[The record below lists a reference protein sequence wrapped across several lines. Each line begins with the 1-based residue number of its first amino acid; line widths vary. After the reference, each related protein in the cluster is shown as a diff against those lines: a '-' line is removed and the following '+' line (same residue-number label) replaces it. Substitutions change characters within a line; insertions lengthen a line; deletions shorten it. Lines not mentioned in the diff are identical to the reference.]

1 MKTMFKI
8 TLGKKIFILV
18 FMSFVLIQ
26 VLNVTLDFHRE
37 KSHIY
42 TQNDNIY
49 NIDALSQQLSILYTQ
64 KYNDLNSSF
73 YEGIEQTLEAEDGY
87 KIDSVFVL
95 NPDLDMVYNLR
106 EQNVPYLTLR
116 NENEGITTYLQINLS
131 QISIDQQ
138 KQIENI
144 LRKQVENN
152 QLPVNIAFTGY
163 DSQNNSNVSMKID
176 DISYLSIDKQIFLNH
191 RQNNEKIYTMY
202 FETYESANCLL
213 SAQGLY
219 LDEYDDF
226 HEDNYQKHDGIV
238 RDYVSSL
245 FPQYGETFSSGVGGV
260 EEKDG
265 TLYSIHCKPLISKN
279 AKPIENSEYGDYDV
293 QDVDGYLVFY
303 TYDLNAIGRITH
315 QVIYSKMIIY
325 IISFIVCIMISLLIS
340 YILTR
345 RIKKMSQAT
354 LSIANNNFDIH
365 LNEKSKDELGV
376 LSHNINQMSQQLKI
390 TIQQLNDEI
399 EYVKKLEGM
408 RKEFIANFTHEIK
421 TPLSIINGYIE
432 LIEAGKDDLKKQQY
446 LSAIHQEIEHINQL
460 IMAMLDLSRLESG
473 KVELHKEDID
483 LEDLLMSIVENFAP
497 VLKKKHIHV
506 VMEDEFPHIQGDFK
520 ELKIVFQNF
529 MSNAIK
535 HTPQDGHI
543 YLNYENGILKFENEG
558 HHLSDEQIDKIWDTY
573 VSGDRHGTG
582 LGLAICRAILD
593 LHGFSY
599 CVINSEK
606 GVQFQIHIKD
616 NEI

>member
-1 MKTMFKI
+1 MKTMFKMTI
-8 TLGKKIFILV
+8 GKKIFILV

-42 TQNDNIY
+42 IQNDNIY
-49 NIDALSQQLSILYTQ
+49 NIDALSRQLSILYNQ

-87 KIDSVFVL
+87 KIDSLFVL
-95 NPDLDMVYNLR
+95 NPDSDMVYNLR
-106 EQNVPYLTLR
+106 EKNAPSLTLR

-131 QISIDQQ
+131 QIPIDQQ

-152 QLPVNIAFTGY
+152 QLPVNIAFTTY
-163 DSQNNSNVSMKID
+163 DFQNNPNVSMKID
-176 DISYLSIDKQIFLNH
+176 DISYLSIDNQIFLNH

-202 FETYESANCLL
+202 FETYESANCFL
-213 SAQGLY
+213 SAQGFY
-219 LDEYDDF
+219 IDEYDDT
-226 HEDNYQKHDGIV
+226 HEDDYQKHDEIV
-238 RDYVSSL
+238 LDYVSSFL
-245 FPQYGETFSSGVGGV
+245 PQQGETFSSGVGGI
-260 EEKDG
+260 EEKEG
-265 TLYSIHCKPLISKN
+265 TIYSIHCMPLISKD
-279 AKPIENSEYGDYDV
+279 AKPIENSEFGDYDV

-303 TYDLNAIGRITH
+303 TYELNAIGRITH

-325 IISFIVCIMISLLIS
+325 IFSFIVCIIVSLLIS

-354 LSIANNNFDIH
+354 LSIANNDFDIH

-473 KVELHKEDID
+473 HVELHKEDID
-483 LEDLLMSIVENFAP
+483 LEDLLMSIVETFAP
-497 VLKKKHIHV
+497 ILKKKHIHV
-506 VMEDEFPHIQGDFK
+506 VMGDEFPHIQGDFK

-535 HTPQDGHI
+535 HTPQNGHI
-543 YLNYENGILKFENEG
+543 YIKYHQGILSFENEG
-558 HHLSDEQIDKIWDTY
+558 KHLSHEQKETIWDTY
-573 VSGDRHGTG
+573 VSSDRQGTG
-582 LGLAICRAILD
+582 LGLAICRSILE
-593 LHGFSY
+593 LHGFQY
-599 CVINSEK
+599 DVCNSEK
-606 GVQFQIHIKD
+606 GVEFQIHIL
-616 NEI
+616 

>member
-1 MKTMFKI
+1 MKTMFKM

-49 NIDALSQQLSILYTQ
+49 NIDVLSQQLSILYNQ

-73 YEGIEQTLEAEDGY
+73 YEDIEQTLEAEDGY

-95 NPDLDMVYNLR
+95 NPDLEMVYNLR
-106 EQNVPYLTLR
+106 EHNTPYLTLR
-116 NENEGITTYLQINLS
+116 NEKDGITTYLQINLS
-131 QISIDQQ
+131 QIPIDQQ

-152 QLPVNIAFTGY
+152 QLPVNIAFTTY
-163 DSQNNSNVSMKID
+163 DFQNNPNVSMKID
-176 DISYLSIDKQIFLNH
+176 DISYLSIDNQIFLNH

-202 FETYESANCLL
+202 FETYESANCFL
-213 SAQGLY
+213 SAQGFY
-219 LDEYDDF
+219 IDEYDDT
-226 HEDNYQKHDGIV
+226 HEDDYQKHDEIV
-238 RDYVSSL
+238 LDYVSSFL
-245 FPQYGETFSSGVGGV
+245 PQQGETFSSGVGGI
-260 EEKDG
+260 EEKEG
-265 TLYSIHCKPLISKN
+265 TIYSIHCMPLISKD
-279 AKPIENSEYGDYDV
+279 AKPIENSEFGDYDV

-303 TYDLNAIGRITH
+303 TYELNAIGRMTH
-315 QVIYSKMIIY
+315 QVIYSNMIIH
-325 IISFIVCIMISLLIS
+325 IFSFIVCIMISLLIS

-473 KVELHKEDID
+473 HVELHKEDID
-483 LEDLLMSIVENFAP
+483 LEDLLMSIVETFAP
-497 VLKKKHIHV
+497 ILKKKHIHV
-506 VMEDEFPHIQGDFK
+506 VMGDEFPHIQGDFK

-535 HTPQDGHI
+535 HTPQNGHI
-543 YLNYENGILKFENEG
+543 YIKYHQGILSFENEG
-558 HHLSDEQIDKIWDTY
+558 KHLSHEQKETIWDTY
-573 VSGDRHGTG
+573 VSSDRQGTG
-582 LGLAICRAILD
+582 LGLAICRSILE
-593 LHGFSY
+593 LHGFQY
-599 CVINSEK
+599 DVCNSEK
-606 GVQFQIHIKD
+606 GVEFQIHIL
-616 NEI
+616 

>member
-1 MKTMFKI
+1 M
-8 TLGKKIFILV
+8 
-18 FMSFVLIQ
+18 
-26 VLNVTLDFHRE
+26 
-37 KSHIY
+37 
-42 TQNDNIY
+42 
-49 NIDALSQQLSILYTQ
+49 
-64 KYNDLNSSF
+64 
-73 YEGIEQTLEAEDGY
+73 
-87 KIDSVFVL
+87 
-95 NPDLDMVYNLR
+95 
-106 EQNVPYLTLR
+106 
-116 NENEGITTYLQINLS
+116 
-131 QISIDQQ
+131 
-138 KQIENI
+138 
-144 LRKQVENN
+144 
-152 QLPVNIAFTGY
+152 
-163 DSQNNSNVSMKID
+163 
-176 DISYLSIDKQIFLNH
+176 
-191 RQNNEKIYTMY
+191 
-202 FETYESANCLL
+202 
-213 SAQGLY
+213 
-219 LDEYDDF
+219 
-226 HEDNYQKHDGIV
+226 
-238 RDYVSSL
+238 
-245 FPQYGETFSSGVGGV
+245 
-260 EEKDG
+260 
-265 TLYSIHCKPLISKN
+265 PLISKD
-279 AKPIENSEYGDYDV
+279 AKPIENSEFGDYDV

-303 TYDLNAIGRITH
+303 TYELNAIGRITH

-325 IISFIVCIMISLLIS
+325 IFSFIVCIMISLLIS

-354 LSIANNNFDIH
+354 LSIANNDVDIQ
-365 LNEKSKDELGV
+365 LNEKAKDELGV
-376 LSHNINQMSQQLKI
+376 LSHNINQMSQQLKT

-473 KVELHKEDID
+473 KVELYKEDID
-483 LEDLLMSIVENFAP
+483 LEDLLMSIVETFAP
-497 VLKKKHIHV
+497 ILKKKHIHV
-506 VMEDEFPHIQGDFK
+506 VLEDEFPHIQGDFK

-558 HHLSDEQIDKIWDTY
+558 HHLSDEQITKIWDTY

>member
-1 MKTMFKI
+1 MRKI
-8 TLGKKIFILV
+8 LRWTLGKKIFILV

-37 KSHIY
+37 KSHVYSKI
-42 TQNDNIY
+42 NNMY
-49 NIDALSQQLSILYTQ
+49 NVNEMCEQLSVLYSQ
-64 KYNDLNSSF
+64 KYDELNPSF
-73 YEGIEQTLEAEDGY
+73 YEEISQSLKTEDGY
-87 KIDSVFVL
+87 KIESVFVL
-95 NPDLDMVYNLR
+95 NPDFEMVYNQR
-106 EQNVPYLTLR
+106 EQNKTYLTLR
-116 NENEGITTYLQINLS
+116 NEYEEYITILIFDLS
-131 QISIDQQ
+131 QISLDEQ
-138 KQIENI
+138 KQMENI
-144 LRKQVENN
+144 LREHVDDYF
-152 QLPVNIAFTGY
+152 LTIDIASPTY
-163 DSQNNSNVSMKID
+163 DLVGNNVSMTIED
-176 DISYLSIDKQIFLNH
+176 LSYLSVNGQVFLDH
-191 RQNNEKIYTMY
+191 RQNNEKIHTMH
-202 FETYESANCLL
+202 FESYESANCFL
-213 SAQGLY
+213 SAQGFY
-219 LDEYDDF
+219 LDEYDNS
-226 HEDNYQKHDGIV
+226 HEDNYQKHDAFIT
-238 RDYVSSL
+238 DCVSSML
-245 FPQYGETFSSGVGGV
+245 PQQGEGFSSGESSL

-279 AKPIENSEYGDYDV
+279 AKPIENSEFGDYDV

-354 LSIANNNFDIH
+354 LSIANNDFDIH

-376 LSHNINQMSQQLKI
+376 LSHNINQMSQQLKT

-473 KVELHKEDID
+473 HVELHKEDID
-483 LEDLLMSIVENFAP
+483 LEDLLMSIVETFAP
-497 VLKKKHIHV
+497 ILKKKHIHV
-506 VMEDEFPHIQGDFK
+506 VMGDEFPHIQGDFK

-535 HTPQDGHI
+535 HTPQNGHI
-543 YLNYENGILKFENEG
+543 YIKYHQGILSFENEG
-558 HHLSDEQIDKIWDTY
+558 KHLSHEQKETIWDTY
-573 VSGDRHGTG
+573 VSSDRQGTG
-582 LGLAICRAILD
+582 LGLAICRSILE
-593 LHGFSY
+593 LHGFQY
-599 CVINSEK
+599 DVCNSEK
-606 GVQFQIHIKD
+606 GVEFQIHIL
-616 NEI
+616 

>member
-1 MKTMFKI
+1 MKTIFKV

-49 NIDALSQQLSILYTQ
+49 NIDVLSQQLSILYNQ

-73 YEGIEQTLEAEDGY
+73 YEDIEQTLEAEDGY

-95 NPDLDMVYNLR
+95 NPDLEMVYNLR
-106 EQNVPYLTLR
+106 EHNTPYLTLR

-131 QISIDQQ
+131 QIPIDQQ

-152 QLPVNIAFTGY
+152 QLPVNIAFTTY
-163 DSQNNSNVSMKID
+163 DFQNNPNVSMKID
-176 DISYLSIDKQIFLNH
+176 DISYLSIDNQIFLNH

-202 FETYESANCLL
+202 FETYESANCFL
-213 SAQGLY
+213 SAQGFY
-219 LDEYDDF
+219 IDEYDDT
-226 HEDNYQKHDGIV
+226 HEDDYQKHDEIV
-238 RDYVSSL
+238 LDYVSSFL
-245 FPQYGETFSSGVGGV
+245 PQQGETFSSGVGGI
-260 EEKDG
+260 EEKEG
-265 TLYSIHCKPLISKN
+265 TIYSIHCMPLISKD
-279 AKPIENSEYGDYDV
+279 AKPIENSEFGDYDV

-303 TYDLNAIGRITH
+303 TYELNAIGRITH
-315 QVIYSKMIIY
+315 QVIYSNMIIH
-325 IISFIVCIMISLLIS
+325 IFSFIVCIMISLLIS

-473 KVELHKEDID
+473 HVELHKEDID
-483 LEDLLMSIVENFAP
+483 LEDLLMSIVETFAP
-497 VLKKKHIHV
+497 ILKKKHIHV
-506 VMEDEFPHIQGDFK
+506 VMGDEFPHIQGDFK

-535 HTPQDGHI
+535 HTPQNGHI
-543 YLNYENGILKFENEG
+543 YIKYHQGILSFENEG
-558 HHLSDEQIDKIWDTY
+558 KHLSHEQKETIWDTY
-573 VSGDRHGTG
+573 VSSDRQGTG
-582 LGLAICRAILD
+582 LGLAICRSILE
-593 LHGFSY
+593 LHGFQY
-599 CVINSEK
+599 DVCNSEK
-606 GVQFQIHIKD
+606 GVEFQIHIL
-616 NEI
+616 

>member
-1 MKTMFKI
+1 MTI
-8 TLGKKIFILV
+8 DIASPTYDLV
-18 FMSFVLIQ
+18 G
-26 VLNVTLDFHRE
+26 N
-37 KSHIY
+37 
-42 TQNDNIY
+42 
-49 NIDALSQQLSILYTQ
+49 
-64 KYNDLNSSF
+64 
-73 YEGIEQTLEAEDGY
+73 
-87 KIDSVFVL
+87 
-95 NPDLDMVYNLR
+95 
-106 EQNVPYLTLR
+106 
-116 NENEGITTYLQINLS
+116 
-131 QISIDQQ
+131 
-138 KQIENI
+138 
-144 LRKQVENN
+144 
-152 QLPVNIAFTGY
+152 
-163 DSQNNSNVSMKID
+163 NVSMTIED
-176 DISYLSIDKQIFLNH
+176 LSYLSVNGQVFLDH
-191 RQNNEKIYTMY
+191 RQNNEKIHTMH
-202 FETYESANCLL
+202 FESYESANCFL
-213 SAQGLY
+213 SAQGFY
-219 LDEYDDF
+219 LDEYDNS
-226 HEDNYQKHDGIV
+226 HEDNYQKHDAFIT
-238 RDYVSSL
+238 DCVSSML
-245 FPQYGETFSSGVGGV
+245 PQQGEGFSSGESSL

-279 AKPIENSEYGDYDV
+279 AKPIENSEFGDYDV

-354 LSIANNNFDIH
+354 LSIANNDFDIH

-376 LSHNINQMSQQLKI
+376 LSHNINQMSQQLKT

-483 LEDLLMSIVENFAP
+483 LEDLLMSIVETFAP
-497 VLKKKHIHV
+497 ILKKKHIHV
-506 VMEDEFPHIQGDFK
+506 VMGDEFPHIQGDFK

-535 HTPQDGHI
+535 HTPQNGHI
-543 YLNYENGILKFENEG
+543 YIKYHQGILSFENEG
-558 HHLSDEQIDKIWDTY
+558 KHLSHEQKETIWDTY
-573 VSGDRHGTG
+573 VSSDRQGTG
-582 LGLAICRAILD
+582 LGLAICRSILE
-593 LHGFSY
+593 LHGFQY
-599 CVINSEK
+599 DVCNSEK
-606 GVQFQIHIKD
+606 GVEFQIHIL
-616 NEI
+616 

>member
-1 MKTMFKI
+1 MRKI
-8 TLGKKIFILV
+8 LRWTLGKKIIILILLC
-18 FMSFVLIQ
+18 FSLIQ

-49 NIDALSQQLSILYTQ
+49 NIDVLSQQLSILYNQ

-73 YEGIEQTLEAEDGY
+73 YEDIEQTLEAEDGY

-95 NPDLDMVYNLR
+95 NPDLEMVYNLR
-106 EQNVPYLTLR
+106 EHNTPYLTLR

-131 QISIDQQ
+131 QIPIDQQ

-144 LRKQVENN
+144 LRQHVENN
-152 QLPVNIAFTGY
+152 QLPVDMASPIYALQDNP
-163 DSQNNSNVSMKID
+163 NVSMTIED
-176 DISYLSIDKQIFLNH
+176 LSYLSINGQIFLDH
-191 RQNNEKIYTMY
+191 RQNNEKIYTMH
-202 FETYESANCLL
+202 FESYESANCLL

-245 FPQYGETFSSGVGGV
+245 FPQYGETFSSGVSGV
-260 EEKDG
+260 EEKED
-265 TLYSIHCKPLISKN
+265 TIYSIHCMPLISKD
-279 AKPIENSEYGDYDV
+279 AKPIENSEFGDYDV

-354 LSIANNNFDIH
+354 LSIANNDFDIH

-376 LSHNINQMSQQLKI
+376 LSHNINQMSQQLKT

-473 KVELHKEDID
+473 HVELHKEDID
-483 LEDLLMSIVENFAP
+483 LEDLLMSIVETFAP
-497 VLKKKHIHV
+497 ILKKKHIHV
-506 VMEDEFPHIQGDFK
+506 VMEDEFPHIQGDIK
-520 ELKIVFQNF
+520 ELQTVFQNF

-535 HTPQDGHI
+535 HTPQNGHI
-543 YLNYENGILKFENEG
+543 YIKYHQGILSFENEG
-558 HHLSDEQIDKIWDTY
+558 KPLSHEQKETIWDTY
-573 VSGDRHGTG
+573 VSSDRQGTG
-582 LGLAICRAILD
+582 LGLAICRSILE
-593 LHGFSY
+593 LHGFQY
-599 CVINSEK
+599 DVCNSEK
-606 GVQFQIHIKD
+606 GVEFQIHIL
-616 NEI
+616 

>member
-1 MKTMFKI
+1 MRKI
-8 TLGKKIFILV
+8 LRWTLGKKIFILILLC
-18 FMSFVLIQ
+18 FSLIQ

-37 KSHIY
+37 KSHVYSKI
-42 TQNDNIY
+42 NNMY
-49 NIDALSQQLSILYTQ
+49 NVDELSRQLSILYRQ
-64 KYNDLNSSF
+64 KYNELNPSF
-73 YEGIEQTLEAEDGY
+73 YEEISQFLKTEDGY
-87 KIDSVFVL
+87 QIESFFVL
-95 NPDLDMVYNLR
+95 NPDFEMVYNQR
-106 EQNVPYLTLR
+106 EQNKTYLTLR
-116 NENEGITTYLQINLS
+116 NEYEEYITILIFDLS
-131 QISIDQQ
+131 QISLDEQ
-138 KQIENI
+138 KQMENI
-144 LRKQVENN
+144 LREHVDDYF
-152 QLPVNIAFTGY
+152 LTIDIASPTY
-163 DSQNNSNVSMKID
+163 DLVGNNVSMTIED
-176 DISYLSIDKQIFLNH
+176 LSYLSINDQIFLDH
-191 RQNNEKIYTMY
+191 RQNNEKIHTMH
-202 FETYESANCLL
+202 FESYESANCLL

-219 LDEYDDF
+219 LDEYDDS
-226 HEDNYQKHDGIV
+226 HEDNYQKHDAFI
-238 RDYVSSL
+238 RDCVSSM
-245 FPQYGETFSSGVGGV
+245 FPQQGETFSSGISSL

-265 TLYSIHCKPLISKN
+265 TLYSIHSIPLISKN
-279 AKPIENSEYGDYDV
+279 AKPVEADMYEEYDV

-303 TYDLNAIGRITH
+303 TYDLNAIGRITQ

-354 LSIANNNFDIH
+354 LSIANNDFDIH

-376 LSHNINQMSQQLKI
+376 LSHNINQMSQQLKT

-483 LEDLLMSIVENFAP
+483 LEDLLVSIVETFAP
-497 VLKKKHIHV
+497 ILKKKHIHV
-506 VMEDEFPHIQGDFK
+506 VMGDEFPHIQGDIK
-520 ELKIVFQNF
+520 ELQTVFQNF

-535 HTPQDGHI
+535 HTSQNGHI
-543 YLNYENGILKFENEG
+543 YIKYHQGILSFENEG
-558 HHLSDEQIDKIWDTY
+558 KPLSHEQKETIWDTY
-573 VSGDRHGTG
+573 VSSDRQGTG
-582 LGLAICRAILD
+582 LGLAICRSILE
-593 LHGFSY
+593 LHGFQY
-599 CVINSEK
+599 DVCNSEK
-606 GVQFQIHIKD
+606 GVEFQIHIL
-616 NEI
+616 

>member
-1 MKTMFKI
+1 MRKI
-8 TLGKKIFILV
+8 LRWTLGKKIFILILLC
-18 FMSFVLIQ
+18 FSLIQ

-49 NIDALSQQLSILYTQ
+49 NIDVLSQQLSILYNQ

-73 YEGIEQTLEAEDGY
+73 YEDIEQTLEAEDGY

-95 NPDLDMVYNLR
+95 NPDLEMVYNLR
-106 EQNVPYLTLR
+106 EHNTPYLTLR

-131 QISIDQQ
+131 QIPIDQQ

-144 LRKQVENN
+144 LRQHVENN
-152 QLPVNIAFTGY
+152 QLPVDMTSPIYALQDNP
-163 DSQNNSNVSMKID
+163 NVSMTIED
-176 DISYLSIDKQIFLNH
+176 LSYLSINGQIFLDH
-191 RQNNEKIYTMY
+191 RQNNEKIHTMH
-202 FETYESANCLL
+202 FESYESANCLL

-219 LDEYDDF
+219 LDEYDDS
-226 HEDNYQKHDGIV
+226 HEDNYQKHDAFI
-238 RDYVSSL
+238 RDCVSL
-245 FPQYGETFSSGVGGV
+245 MFPQQGETFSSGISSL

-265 TLYSIHCKPLISKN
+265 TLYSIHSIPLISKN
-279 AKPIENSEYGDYDV
+279 AKPVEADMYEEYDV

-354 LSIANNNFDIH
+354 LSIANNDFDIH

-376 LSHNINQMSQQLKI
+376 LSHNINQMSQQLKT

-473 KVELHKEDID
+473 HVELHKEDID
-483 LEDLLMSIVENFAP
+483 LEDLLMSIVETFAP
-497 VLKKKHIHV
+497 ILKKKHIHV
-506 VMEDEFPHIQGDFK
+506 VMEDEFPHIQGDIK
-520 ELKIVFQNF
+520 ELQTVFQNF

-535 HTPQDGHI
+535 HTPQNGHI
-543 YLNYENGILKFENEG
+543 YIKYHQGILSFENEG
-558 HHLSDEQIDKIWDTY
+558 KPLSHEQKETIWDTY
-573 VSGDRHGTG
+573 VSSDRQGTG
-582 LGLAICRAILD
+582 LGLAICRSILE
-593 LHGFSY
+593 LHGFQY
-599 CVINSEK
+599 DVCNSEK
-606 GVQFQIHIKD
+606 GVEFQIHIL
-616 NEI
+616 

>member
-1 MKTMFKI
+1 MKTMFKM

-49 NIDALSQQLSILYTQ
+49 NIDVLSQQLSILYNQ

-73 YEGIEQTLEAEDGY
+73 YEDIEQTLEAEDGY

-95 NPDLDMVYNLR
+95 NPDLEMVYNLR
-106 EQNVPYLTLR
+106 EHNTPYLTLR
-116 NENEGITTYLQINLS
+116 NEKDGITTYLQINLS

-144 LRKQVENN
+144 LRKHVENN

-238 RDYVSSL
+238 CDYVSSL

-260 EEKDG
+260 EEKED
-265 TLYSIHCKPLISKN
+265 TIYSIHCMPLISKD
-279 AKPIENSEYGDYDV
+279 AKPIENSEFGDYDV

-354 LSIANNNFDIH
+354 LSIANNDFDIH

-376 LSHNINQMSQQLKI
+376 LSHNINQMSQQL
-390 TIQQLNDEI
+390 NDEI
-399 EYVKKLEGM
+399 EYVKQLEGM

-432 LIEAGKDDLKKQQY
+432 LIEARKDDDKKQQY

-483 LEDLLMSIVENFAP
+483 LEDLLMSIVETFAP
-497 VLKKKHIHV
+497 ILKKKHIHV
-506 VMEDEFPHIQGDFK
+506 VMEDEFPHIQGDIK
-520 ELKIVFQNF
+520 ELQTVFQNF

-535 HTPQDGHI
+535 HTSQNGHI
-543 YLNYENGILKFENEG
+543 YIKYHQGILSFENEG
-558 HHLSDEQIDKIWDTY
+558 KPLSHEQKETIWDTY
-573 VSGDRHGTG
+573 VSSDRQGTG
-582 LGLAICRAILD
+582 LGFAICRSILE
-593 LHGFSY
+593 LHGFQY
-599 CVINSEK
+599 DVCNSEK
-606 GVQFQIHIKD
+606 GVEFQIHIL
-616 NEI
+616 